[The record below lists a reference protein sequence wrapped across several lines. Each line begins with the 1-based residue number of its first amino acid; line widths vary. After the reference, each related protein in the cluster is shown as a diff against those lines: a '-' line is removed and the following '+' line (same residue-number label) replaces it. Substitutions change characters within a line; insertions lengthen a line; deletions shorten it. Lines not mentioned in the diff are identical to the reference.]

1 MSDFVSSDETLRA
14 ELIWVLKMN
23 SAHFSYKSSE
33 DSALIFRTMFPDSQI
48 ASKFSCGERKANYIM
63 RFGLAPHFQN
73 IQMKSL
79 KEVSAFVL
87 LFDESYNPVT
97 KDKQMDIHVRY
108 WSTANAISSR
118 YVTSVFMGH
127 GRSDD
132 LLTHF
137 LSVTEDLNL
146 SKALQ
151 VSMDGP
157 NVNWAFY
164 NQLQKKIKLDH
175 NTQMLN
181 IGSCGL
187 HIIHGA
193 FKHGVDKCNWDMT
206 SLLRSVHSM
215 FNETPARREDYTEVT
230 GSSTFGRNFCN
241 TRWLENVPVAERVL
255 EMWGSIKVYVA
266 AARKGTVPLPKTK
279 AFACIKEA
287 TEDPLTE
294 VKLQVFISIAKIITP
309 FLTIYQTDRVMIP
322 FLASDLHKLLK

>member
-1 MSDFVSSDETLRA
+1 
-14 ELIWVLKMN
+14 
-23 SAHFSYKSSE
+23 
-33 DSALIFRTMFPDSQI
+33 MFPDSEI

-63 RFGLAPHFQN
+63 RSGLAPHFQN

-97 KDKQMDIHVRY
+97 KDKQMDIHVHY

-181 IGSCGL
+181 VGSCGL

-193 FKHGVDKCNWDMT
+193 FKHGVCNWDMT
-206 SLLRSVHSM
+206 SLLRSVRSGV
-215 FNETPARREDYTEVT
+215 N
-230 GSSTFGRNFCN
+230 
-241 TRWLENVPVAERVL
+241 
-255 EMWGSIKVYVA
+255 
-266 AARKGTVPLPKTK
+266 
-279 AFACIKEA
+279 CIG
-287 TEDPLTE
+287 
-294 VKLQVFISIAKIITP
+294 IAII
-309 FLTIYQTDRVMIP
+309 
-322 FLASDLHKLLK
+322 